1 VFLSEVSN
9 SYWVL
14 QKLGFK
20 EGPEVRALYIYLGL
34 LSAWLLRNEKFYFL
48 SLSNQQSKGFGFSE
62 KRGGGGGVVEKDW
75 FTNLCYWAGGAGKF
89 FSNHINLRR
98 IL

>member
-34 LSAWLLRNEKFYFL
+34 LSAWLLRNEKFY
-48 SLSNQQSKGFGFSE
+48 SLSATNKARVLAF
-62 KRGGGGGVVEKDW
+62 RGGGGGGGGLEKDW
-75 FTNLCYWAGGAGKF
+75 FTNLC
-89 FSNHINLRR
+89 
-98 IL
+98 